1 MGPRAGLWEDRGAL
15 VVRSAPWEGEDKEK
29 KEGSPVPSPTPP
41 PGAMLRSPWGTNV
54 TQPWSNSLSPTPHP
68 TLLLLPS
75 LPASPSPPDSPVAQK
90 VAAGGLLSLLVVWTL
105 LGNALVCAAILGSRH
120 LRAKVTNIFI
130 VSLAVSDLL
139 VALLVMPWKA
149 AAEVAGYWPF
159 GAFCSVWVAFD
170 IMCSTASILNLCVIS
185 LDRYWAIASPFRYER
200 KMTPKVALAMAGLA
214 WALALLVSFVPVQLN
229 WHKGQEVVATP
240 SAPSFTASS
249 PSSSWM
255 ESEMSP
261 ANEHCDSSLNRT
273 YAIASSLISFYI
285 PVAIMIATY
294 TRIYRIAQVQ
304 IRRISSLERA
314 AQHAQSCRSHH
325 GSASP
330 LPHHPLQHPHHRPHS
345 SIRKEAKVL
354 KTLSVIMGVFV
365 CCWLPFFVLN
375 CLVPFCQRPPD
386 LPCVSGATFNVFVWF
401 GWANS
406 SLNPII
412 YAFNA
417 DFRRVFS
424 HLLGCRRRGS
434 SAAGETA
441 NASRE
446 LLSFAPERPRTVDPE
461 LFDGMPCISPEL
473 EMAPEVVCELNK
485 ATPCTAGCLL

>member
-1 MGPRAGLWEDRGAL
+1 MGPRVGRWEERGAP
-15 VVRSAPWEGEDKEK
+15 VVRS
-29 KEGSPVPSPTPP
+29 
-41 PGAMLRSPWGTNV
+41 
-54 TQPWSNSLSPTPHP
+54 
-68 TLLLLPS
+68 
-75 LPASPSPPDSPVAQK
+75 K

-130 VSLAVSDLL
+130 VSLAISDLL

-159 GAFCSVWVAFD
+159 GAFCSIWVAFD

-229 WHKGQEVVATP
+229 WHKGQETVATP
-240 SAPSFTASS
+240 SG
-249 PSSSWM
+249 
-255 ESEMSP
+255 SEVLP
-261 ANEHCDSSLNRT
+261 AKEHCDSSLNRT

-424 HLLGCRRRGS
+424 HLLGCHRRGS

-461 LFDGMPCISPEL
+461 FFDGVPCISPEL
-473 EMAPEVVCELNK
+473 ERAPEVVCELK
-485 ATPCTAGCLL
+485 ATPCTSGCLL